1 MCIRDRNKRDNRM
14 RKPQLVDYMLL
25 TLLSLIW
32 ASAFFNIKIAT
43 YSFGPITIGFLRSFL
58 GAIPVLIL
66 CFYKNIKIEAF
77 SKDWKWFAIIGLV
90 NLVIPFIL
98 ISYGVN
104 FVQSNLAA
112 ILMSTTPLS
121 STVLAHFFLKGEK
134 FNLLK
139 TIGLLI
145 GFSGIVFLFSDDFL
159 INENNFVAALL
170 ILLGSTCYVIGG
182 VITLKISNK
191 ENENVTGSILIWS
204 TIILLPFSIIFEKP
218 WMLNPSTDSIISVI
232 YLGIFPTGIAWL
244 LRFRILKTNGLI
256 FHSQVSYIIPIFGI
270 ILGYIFLNEIITSK
284 IIVALIAVFIGIYL
298 AKYIPINTAIRA
310 TIILDV
316 IISFRNMYP
325 KIIPNIGI
333 IYETCEWNIRPF
345 VFKILNLN
353 NHAIPVGNIPKYITD
368 IMESVEGFNIHGF
381 SKIIENGRSIIV
393 DQIKIEPVTFSFS
406 LLLIFKVI
414 TPPIT

>member
-1 MCIRDRNKRDNRM
+1 M
-14 RKPQLVDYMLL
+14 RKPQLIDYLL
-25 TLLSLIW
+25 LSLLSLIW

-43 YSFGPITIGFLRSFL
+43 YSFGPVTIAFLRVFF
-58 GAIPVLIL
+58 GALPVLLL
-66 CFYKNIKIEAF
+66 CYFKKIKIEAF

-98 ISYGVN
+98 ISYGVK

-145 GFSGIVFLFSDDFL
+145 GFSGIVFLFSDNFL

-191 ENENVTGSILIWS
+191 KNENVTGSILIWA
-204 TIILLPFSIIFEKP
+204 SIMLFPLTLIFEKP
-218 WMLNPSTDSIISVI
+218 WLLNPSMDSIISVI

-244 LRFRILKTNGLI
+244 LRFKILKTNGLI

-270 ILGYIFLNEIITSK
+270 ILGYIFLKEIITSK

-298 AKYIPINTAIRA
+298 ARKADYKN
-310 TIILDV
+310 
-316 IISFRNMYP
+316 
-325 KIIPNIGI
+325 
-333 IYETCEWNIRPF
+333 
-345 VFKILNLN
+345 
-353 NHAIPVGNIPKYITD
+353 
-368 IMESVEGFNIHGF
+368 
-381 SKIIENGRSIIV
+381 
-393 DQIKIEPVTFSFS
+393 VT
-406 LLLIFKVI
+406 
-414 TPPIT
+414 